1 MSDLLP
7 IRRESLSEQAYRQ
20 LRDALMRGGFRPGQ
34 RLVLR
39 SLARELG
46 ISATPV
52 REALFRLVSEQALSL
67 DERGTVMVPV
77 LDRERFAEIRDLRVE
92 LEGRGAF
99 RAAELAE
106 AAEIDELAA
115 IHERMRRAKEA
126 GDSAATLL
134 ENERFHFKLCALARQ
149 PVLYRIVESL
159 WMQIGPVLNR
169 LYELPSATPLD
180 RHAHSAVLAAL
191 RARDGA
197 GARRAIQRDISEHG
211 SVLIGLL
218 PHATAPETK
227 PASALTNGD

>member
-20 LRDALMRGGFRPGQ
+20 LREALMRGGFKPGQ

-67 DERGTVMVPV
+67 DERGSVLVPV
-77 LDRERFAEIRDLRVE
+77 LDRERFAEIRDLRLE

-99 RAAELAE
+99 RAAELADE
-106 AAEIDELAA
+106 AGIEELAA
-115 IHERMRRAKEA
+115 IHERMRQAKAA
-126 GDSAATLL
+126 GDTAATLL
-134 ENERFHFKLCALARQ
+134 ENERFHFKLCALARL

-159 WMQIGPVLNR
+159 WMQSGPLLNR
-169 LYELPSATPLD
+169 LYEMPAATPPD
-180 RHAHSAVLAAL
+180 RHEHLAVLAGL
-191 RARDGA
+191 RDGD
-197 GARRAIQRDISEHG
+197 GAAARAAIQRDIADNG
-211 SVLIGLL
+211 RLLIELL
-218 PHATAPETK
+218 PHAEAADTMIE
-227 PASALTNGD
+227 SACNERD